1 VVAGQQKRGVR
12 QLPVGLSVSRCAA
25 MRARQN
31 KIKNDEIP
39 VGTFIVMSSQKFLFV
54 DDRLK
59 YSSRIILP

>member
-1 VVAGQQKRGVR
+1 
-12 QLPVGLSVSRCAA
+12 